1 MLDRQADA
9 AEHPHKA
16 SNTAEV
22 LDPVIKTL
30 IKTSRFAHS
39 PEGYVPQQLR
49 QWLSWEGVWV
59 RLDNLGRLG
68 QCKGQP
74 ESWRPGPLEFGVTTG
89 LPGREGY
96 EMIRKAL
103 LFMIPLAVA
112 GAVAGQRQDIARY
125 LKIKQMSSGTGHP
138 ENVPAGGS
146 QAYPQPGR
154 GAADGTGDFGSASRG
169 GPFSDSPA

>member
-1 MLDRQADA
+1 VKSRVRPRRGRRLAAQMLDRQADA

-89 LPGREGY
+89 LP
-96 EMIRKAL
+96 A
-103 LFMIPLAVA
+103 
-112 GAVAGQRQDIARY
+112 
-125 LKIKQMSSGTGHP
+125 
-138 ENVPAGGS
+138 

-169 GPFSDSPA
+169 GPAPAA